1 MNILEVKD
9 FSFAYPDQRKEA
21 LVHANMKI
29 EEGTLNVVCGR
40 SGCGKSTLL
49 RQMKSV
55 LAPHGASTGS
65 ILFKGKSLKQ
75 VEKLL
80 KNKRKIC

>member
-55 LAPHGASTGS
+55 LAPLAQPTVMITNRPVIIAPR
-65 ILFKGKSLKQ
+65 ILSLL
-75 VEKLL
+75 V
-80 KNKRKIC
+80 KR